1 MPEIVTIDILQV
13 VNLCAVR
20 RNVDADPVEEE
31 IAPEILNSAPRAPHI
46 VINFSGPVYASEY
59 CTKST
64 GGQWEES
71 YMWAIMKLSPR
82 LPSCWLP
89 YV

>member
-20 RNVDADPVEEE
+20 RNVDADPVEEK
-31 IAPEILNSAPRAPHI
+31 IAPEILNSAPHI

-64 GGQWEES
+64 GGQWKES

-82 LPSCWLP
+82 LPSC
-89 YV
+89 